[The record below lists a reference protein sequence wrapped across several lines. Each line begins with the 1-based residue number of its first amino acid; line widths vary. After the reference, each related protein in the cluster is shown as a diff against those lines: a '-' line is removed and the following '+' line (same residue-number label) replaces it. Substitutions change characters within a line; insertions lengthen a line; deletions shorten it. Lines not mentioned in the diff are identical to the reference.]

1 MTNNDVQKIISET
14 AEATAKAIYN
24 KIQLEAKK
32 LKQKLLVKNFIIQ
45 GCFCRII
52 VCLSSM

>member
-32 LKQKLLVKNFIIQ
+32 AKAEAEQKTEPKVQENPQVEVEK
-45 GCFCRII
+45 
-52 VCLSSM
+52 

>member
-32 LKQKLLVKNFIIQ
+32 AKADRKSV
-45 GCFCRII
+45 
-52 VCLSSM
+52 V